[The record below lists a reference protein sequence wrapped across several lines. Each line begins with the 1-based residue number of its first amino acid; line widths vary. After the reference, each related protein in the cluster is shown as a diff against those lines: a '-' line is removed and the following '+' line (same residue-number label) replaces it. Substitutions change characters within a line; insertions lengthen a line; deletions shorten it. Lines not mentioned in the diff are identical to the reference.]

1 MTDALRCIA
10 FLVKMSD
17 KFDHISVGYAH
28 KTAQKQPKI
37 ILFAGME
44 KFVISRLKNYK

>member
-1 MTDALRCIA
+1 MVDALCCIA
-10 FLVKMSD
+10 LLVKMSD

-37 ILFAGME
+37 RLSVGME
-44 KFVISRLKNYK
+44 KFVISRLENYK